1 MTDKGSLKEQR
12 DRFLAF
18 SFASADLFLELDE
31 AKQIIFAFGAAKS
44 LTGIDHDKLVGKY
57 WLDVLAEE
65 CHPQASRMI
74 KGAKEA
80 VRKGPIKIKMTDTL
94 AGGSEAIMTAIRMPD
109 SKNIYVTIGFA
120 TEVMQKLAEIVSE
133 NEKAELMDKQSF
145 LHAAQEAF
153 DHART
158 FGTDAELTMFEF
170 PRTREI
176 KEILGAE
183 LWDQLTETITDVLTM
198 SSIDGFSAA
207 IVEEGKYSFV
217 HDHSINPDDIRDKLS
232 QLTIENDP
240 NGEGFDIQ
248 AKTVTADLES
258 LSERETTKALVYT
271 INEFERKGADF
282 NIETLNTGFKAYVS
296 ANAQKIHE
304 FKTAIEQLN
313 FNLTFQPI
321 VDLQAKTLNHFEILS
336 RFKKGESTQEWI
348 IFGEDIGMAAD
359 FDMAVVERV
368 LNYLRYKGANNS
380 MTFAMNLSGQSMQNE
395 QFFKTLMAKLELHPN
410 LARRMIFE
418 ITESSTIKELELV
431 NHFIKQLQTAG
442 FKVCLD
448 DFGAG
453 AASFQSI
460 QQLHVDF
467 VKLDGQYTRRILA
480 SQRDQ
485 ILVKNL
491 VQMCADLNVPVIAEQ
506 LENDEQINKMLEL
519 GVDMGQGYYFGYP
532 LSNPAYDPDK
542 LPAKP
547 QK

>member
-1 MTDKGSLKEQR
+1 
-12 DRFLAF
+12 
-18 SFASADLFLELDE
+18 
-31 AKQIIFAFGAAKS
+31 
-44 LTGIDHDKLVGKY
+44 
-57 WLDVLAEE
+57 
-65 CHPQASRMI
+65 
-74 KGAKEA
+74 
-80 VRKGPIKIKMTDTL
+80 
-94 AGGSEAIMTAIRMPD
+94 
-109 SKNIYVTIGFA
+109 
-120 TEVMQKLAEIVSE
+120 
-133 NEKAELMDKQSF
+133 
-145 LHAAQEAF
+145 
-153 DHART
+153 
-158 FGTDAELTMFEF
+158 
-170 PRTREI
+170 
-176 KEILGAE
+176 
-183 LWDQLTETITDVLTM
+183 
-198 SSIDGFSAA
+198 
-207 IVEEGKYSFV
+207 
-217 HDHSINPDDIRDKLS
+217 
-232 QLTIENDP
+232 
-240 NGEGFDIQ
+240 
-248 AKTVTADLES
+248 
-258 LSERETTKALVYT
+258 
-271 INEFERKGADF
+271 
-282 NIETLNTGFKAYVS
+282 
-296 ANAQKIHE
+296 
-304 FKTAIEQLN
+304 
-313 FNLTFQPI
+313 
-321 VDLQAKTLNHFEILS
+321 
-336 RFKKGESTQEWI
+336 
-348 IFGEDIGMAAD
+348 MAAD